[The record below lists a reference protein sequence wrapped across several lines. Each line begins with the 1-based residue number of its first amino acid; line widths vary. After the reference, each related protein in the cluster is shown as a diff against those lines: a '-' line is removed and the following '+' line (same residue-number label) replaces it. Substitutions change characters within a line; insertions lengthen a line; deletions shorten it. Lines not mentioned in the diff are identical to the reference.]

1 MEPQVLRDLGLFVWS
16 RTERSEMSELESRHY
31 IGQAAAGHEA
41 LTWAQETRV
50 AMVDLKFCDLLGTWQ
65 HVSLPLTAFAE
76 SAFEE
81 GLGFDG
87 SSIRGWQGISESDML
102 LMPDAS
108 SAILDPA
115 TETPTLSLICEI
127 SDPLTREG
135 YSRDPRQVAK
145 RAEEYL
151 RASAIADTAYMGP
164 ECEFFVF
171 DDVQYELGPNT
182 ARY

>member
-1 MEPQVLRDLGLFVWS
+1 MAPHDSQESWALFLWS
-16 RTERSEMSELESRHY
+16 ESERSEMSELESRHY

-41 LTWAQETRV
+41 LMWAQETRV

-102 LMPDAS
+102 LMPQADT
-108 SAILDPA
+108 AILDPF
-115 TETPTLSLICEI
+115 TEVPTLSILCEVI
-127 SDPLTREG
+127 DPITRDA
-135 YSRDPRQVAK
+135 YSKDPRRLAR

-151 RASAIADTAYMGP
+151 RSTNIADTCY
-164 ECEFFVF
+164 
-171 DDVQYELGPNT
+171 
-182 ARY
+182 